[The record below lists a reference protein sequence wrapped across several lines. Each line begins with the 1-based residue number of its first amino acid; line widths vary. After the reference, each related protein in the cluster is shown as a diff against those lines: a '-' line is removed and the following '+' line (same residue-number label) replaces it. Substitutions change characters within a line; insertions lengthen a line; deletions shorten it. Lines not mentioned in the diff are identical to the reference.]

1 MSRIRQPVSRTLLLI
16 LRALTGIFRADSYH
30 RRNGRR
36 SIPRRLR
43 PLGARVRLN
52 SLFKLL
58 SFSGDAERDSL
69 KSLSQVRFTLRGYAD
84 FILASM

>member
-1 MSRIRQPVSRTLLLI
+1 MSRIRQPASRTLLLI
-16 LRALTGIFRADSYH
+16 LRASTGIFRTDSCH
-30 RRNGRR
+30 RRDGRH

-69 KSLSQVRFTLRGYAD
+69 KSLSQVGFTLRGYAD
-84 FILASM
+84 FILAGM